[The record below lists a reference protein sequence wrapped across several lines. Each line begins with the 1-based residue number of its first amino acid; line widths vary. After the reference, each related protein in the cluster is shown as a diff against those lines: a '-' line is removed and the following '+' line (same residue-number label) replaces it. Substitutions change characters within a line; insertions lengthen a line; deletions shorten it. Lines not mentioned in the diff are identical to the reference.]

1 MTTADDGPSAH
12 AATLRAEHDALA
24 EKLQIRRSVDQLRT
38 AAYAGFAAAITFGV
52 AVKVAWDRWGW
63 SKLPIRHVRT
73 RYPIL
78 FALALLLLT
87 GLLYVAI
94 GAWRKAQALRR
105 EEAILHARFV
115 ELRSALRLD
124 P

>member
-1 MTTADDGPSAH
+1 MTTADDGPTAP

-24 EKLQIRRSVDQLRT
+24 EKLEIRRSVDQLRT

-63 SKLPIRHVRT
+63 SKVPIRHART

-94 GAWRKAQALRR
+94 GAWRRAQALRR
-105 EEAILHARFV
+105 EEEILHARFV
-115 ELRSALRLD
+115 ELRTTLRLD